1 MPGEVR
7 RIFLQVFT
15 AQPQFLVWGVR
26 RTGWRLVPSPPDP
39 GWCFG
44 LSSSLWREIKNG
56 VHSRHANRS
65 WQSLQPLLRPLLPR
79 ASSAFSWK
87 ATGWV
92 GLSPTVPPPPS
103 RAGHSR
109 SPAGEGLPC
118 PRNSQS
124 FWRGAP
130 LRKQKMSELE
140 VPFKML
146 WSKPP

>member
-1 MPGEVR
+1 MLSLTTE
-7 RIFLQVFT
+7 
-15 AQPQFLVWGVR
+15 
-26 RTGWRLVPSPPDP
+26 GWRLVPSPDP

-44 LSSSLWREIKNG
+44 PSSSLWKEIKNG

-140 VPFKML
+140 VISKLKLIKKVIFKL
-146 WSKPP
+146 CIYDHFHKAIKKSYHF